1 MAMCIRKILLVLI
14 IQVMGSAGIQ
24 ASSSWADG
32 LFDELSKD
40 FGIVSRGVTLVHKFR
55 LKNDSSQPVGISS
68 VRVSC
73 GCVSASALKTFLQ
86 PGEETSVV
94 ARMDSTRFRGVKTVT
109 IYVHFN
115 KPKSEEVRLWIKA
128 NARDDFSLSPD
139 MLDLGVI
146 KQGQSAQATSVVKFH
161 GQPDLIVGE
170 VHPESNYL
178 VCKIRE
184 TGRSE
189 NESTYE
195 LTVSLR
201 KDVPPGVWFSD
212 VWIRTDS
219 AQIPQVRVPVTLTVE
234 APLNATPGQ
243 IQLGQI
249 QLGMEIQR
257 RLVIRGLAPFHIS
270 KIEGV
275 GGLVNLTNP
284 TKEAKSVH
292 VLTLSVQPDPKGKVP
307 TAVRIHTDAKD
318 QAILE
323 IPVLGELRP

>member
-1 MAMCIRKILLVLI
+1 MSILKFLLVLLLHGI
-14 IQVMGSAGIQ
+14 VSAGIH

-32 LFDELSKD
+32 LFNELSKD
-40 FGIVSRGVTLVHKFR
+40 FGIVSRGATLVQSFR
-55 LKNDSSQPVGISS
+55 LKNDSGQPVGISG

-86 PGEETSVV
+86 PGEETAVV
-94 ARMDSTRFRGVKTVT
+94 ARMDTTRFRGVKTVT

-128 NARDDFSLSPD
+128 NARDDFSLSPEK
-139 MLDLGVI
+139 LDLGVI
-146 KQGQSAQATSVVKFH
+146 KQGQSAQATSKVTFH

-184 TGRSE
+184 TSRSD

-195 LTVSLR
+195 LIVSLQ

-219 AQIPQVRVPVTLTVE
+219 TQIPQVRVPVSLTVE

-243 IQLGQI
+243 IQLGKI
-249 QLGMEIQR
+249 QGESEIQR
-257 RLVIRGLAPFHIS
+257 RMVIRGLTPFHIS

-275 GGLVNLTNP
+275 GGNVNLPNP
-284 TKEAKSVH
+284 PKGAKSVH
-292 VLTLSVQPDPKGKVP
+292 VLTLSVQPDSKGKVP

-318 QAILE
+318 QPILE
-323 IPVLGELRP
+323 IPVLVEIRP